1 MFGDSDTKLDYADIL
16 LVPRESDLS
25 SRSHV
30 DLTVDH
36 FETQVVPIIA
46 ANMDGVGTFEMA
58 KALGKHKVMTALIK
72 HYSLDDLL
80 DFYSNEDESKYAIYS
95 MGATEADWKKF
106 VDFDER
112 CSDSDI
118 AHPIAVCVDVANG
131 YTSHLERFVEEIREY
146 YPDYILMV
154 GNVCTPERTEDLI
167 ERGADIVKVGIGP
180 GSVCTTRLATGVGYP
195 QFSAVVECAQA
206 ADAAGGAICADGGI
220 TCPGDMAKAFGGG
233 AKYVMVG
240 GLFAGHREGM
250 TEDQLEAAK
259 FSGLRNQVPFY
270 GMASK
275 EAQDKHNGGVAEYRA
290 SEGKYVNVP
299 FRGVVDPTINDILG
313 GLRSACTYIG
323 AGGIDEMHR
332 RAKFVK
338 VYRQLNNIFS

>member
-1 MFGDSDTKLDYADIL
+1 MFGDNDTKLDYADVL

-36 FETQVVPIIA
+36 FEQPVVPIIA

-58 KALGKHKVMTALIK
+58 KALGKHKMLTALIK
-72 HYSLDDLL
+72 HYSLDDLV
-80 DFYSNEDESKYAIYS
+80 DFYSNEEDSKYAIYS

-112 CSDSDI
+112 CVNSDL
-118 AHPIAVCVDVANG
+118 AHPIAVCIDVANG
-131 YTSHLERFVEEIREY
+131 YTSHLERFVEEMREY

-154 GNVCTPERTEDLI
+154 GNVVTPERTEDLI
-167 ERGADIVKVGIGP
+167 ERGADIVKIGIGP
-180 GSVCTTRLATGVGYP
+180 GSVCTTRKVTGVGYP
-195 QFSAVVECAQA
+195 QFSAVVECAAA

-220 TCPGDMAKAFGGG
+220 TCSGDIAKAFGGG
-233 AKYVMVG
+233 AKYVMCG
-240 GLFAGHREGM
+240 GLFAGHAEGV
-250 TEDQLEAAK
+250 EEGIAPLPGK
-259 FSGLRNQVPFY
+259 HVPFY

-290 SEGKYVNVP
+290 SEGKYVQVP
-299 FRGVVDPTINDILG
+299 FRGTVDNTVMDILG
-313 GLRSACTYIG
+313 GIRSACTYIG

>member
-1 MFGDSDTKLDYADIL
+1 MFGDNDTKLDYADVL

-36 FETQVVPIIA
+36 FEQPVVPIIA

-58 KALGKHKVMTALIK
+58 KALGKHKMLTALTK
-72 HYSLDDLL
+72 HYSLDDLV
-80 DFYSNEDESKYAIYS
+80 DFYSNEEDSKYAIYS

-112 CSDSDI
+112 CSNNDL

-131 YTSHLERFVEEIREY
+131 YTSHLEKFVEELREY

-154 GNVCTPERTEDLI
+154 GNVCTPERTEKLIDL
-167 ERGADIVKVGIGP
+167 GADIVKIGIGP
-180 GSVCTTRLATGVGYP
+180 GSVCTTRKVTGVGYP
-195 QFSAVVECAQA
+195 QFSAVMECAVA

-220 TCPGDMAKAFGGG
+220 TCSGDIAKAFGAG
-233 AKYVMVG
+233 AKYVMCG
-240 GLFAGHREGM
+240 GLFAGHAEGV
-250 TEDQLEAAK
+250 EDGVTPLPGK
-259 FSGLRNQVPFY
+259 HVPFY

-290 SEGKYVNVP
+290 SEGKYVQVP
-299 FRGVVDPTINDILG
+299 FRGRVNVTVQDILG
-313 GLRSACTYIG
+313 GIRSACTYIG

-332 RAKFVK
+332 KAKFVK